1 MIGIGVGIDYSLLM
15 VNRFREALHNGFNV
29 EEAVAVASQT
39 AGRSV
44 LFAGSVVVIALMGL
58 WAVGIPFVSFL
69 ATAAAI
75 LVGCTVLIAVLVLPA
90 VLRLVGSRVDRLTLP
105 GLSTRNTIRENSI
118 TMRWARKIQRKPAV
132 FLVVGLVVA
141 ALVAFP
147 TLDLRLG
154 SSDAGNNPQS
164 ATTRRAYD
172 LLARGFGPGFSG
184 QVLVAV
190 AIDTPNAVPA
200 VEGLPSII
208 EQVDGVAR
216 VSPVIFN
223 QESTAAIVSV
233 FPEFSP
239 QDPET
244 DDLVKELRTV
254 LPRALQGSGAT
265 PLVGG
270 QTAAFIDIAD
280 KMSGGLP
287 IFLVLV
293 VGLSMV
299 LLAMV
304 FRSILIPIK
313 AALMTLVSLGVAF
326 GMIVAVFQWGWLSG
340 VLGTGGEGPVESF
353 LPMMLFAILFGLSTD
368 YEVFLIT
375 RMHEEYQRT
384 GRNGEAVARG
394 QAVTMRVILAAGAI
408 MGAVFLS
415 FALGDQRVI
424 KEFGLGLGI
433 AILADALLVRMVLVP
448 SIMHLVGRRN
458 WWFPAWLD
466 RLLPRLHVEPE
477 LEE

>member
-1 MIGIGVGIDYSLLM
+1 
-15 VNRFREALHNGFNV
+15 
-29 EEAVAVASQT
+29 
-39 AGRSV
+39 
-44 LFAGSVVVIALMGL
+44 
-58 WAVGIPFVSFL
+58 
-69 ATAAAI
+69 
-75 LVGCTVLIAVLVLPA
+75 
-90 VLRLVGSRVDRLTLP
+90 
-105 GLSTRNTIRENSI
+105 
-118 TMRWARKIQRKPAV
+118 MRWARKIQRKPAI
-132 FLVVGLVVA
+132 FLVVGLAIA
-141 ALVAFP
+141 ALVASP

-154 SSDAGNNPQS
+154 SSDEGNNPES
-164 ATTRRAYD
+164 STTRRAYD
-172 LLARGFGPGFSG
+172 LLSRGFGPGFNG
-184 QVLVAV
+184 QVLVV
-190 AIDTPNAVPA
+190 FAIDTPDAVPI
-200 VEGLPSII
+200 VEELSSAIR
-208 EQVDGVAR
+208 QMDGVAG
-216 VSPVIFN
+216 VSPVVFN

-233 FPEFSP
+233 FPEYAP
-239 QDPET
+239 QNPET
-244 DDLVKELRTV
+244 DALVKELRDI
-254 LPRALQGSGAT
+254 LPKEFLGSGAT

-280 KMSGGLP
+280 KIADSLP

-326 GMIVAVFQWGWLSG
+326 GVIVAVFQWGWLSG

-375 RMHEEYQRT
+375 RIHEEHQRF

-415 FALGDQRVI
+415 FVLGDQRVI

-433 AILADALLVRMVLVP
+433 AILADAILVRMVLVP
-448 SIMHLVGRRN
+448 SIMHVVGESN
-458 WWFPAWLD
+458 WWFPASLD
-466 RLLPRLHVEPE
+466 RVLPRLHVEPE
-477 LEE
+477 PEGLPATGRRGSLVRGAPGMGAASQEPDSD